1 MAKEKSSKKRETRY
15 RNWWFVL
22 YPESAP
28 EDWKQR
34 IDDLHIQYAISPL
47 HDKDRNPDGELKKPH
62 WHVILCYEN
71 VKTYEQI
78 KEFTDSLN
86 APIPQAVNGLVGTV
100 RYLIHKDNPDK
111 YQYNKAEII
120 AGGGFDVAELLDRSP
135 SDKRAIVKEIY
146 EFIKTQDIT
155 EFYELT
161 DYAFENNADW
171 FEILMDGHTMV
182 FDAVIKSRRH
192 SNKLQ
197 QERDERKQAEAAE
210 RLKALREEQGIK
222 VDEATGEV
230 IEDTAVQSD
239 TGTD

>member
-1 MAKEKSSKKRETRY
+1 MKIQKSIQKKETRT

-47 HDKDRNPDGELKKPH
+47 HDKDKNPDGELKKPH
-62 WHVILCYEN
+62 WHIILMFES
-71 VKTYEQI
+71 VKSYQQI
-78 KEFTDSLN
+78 KEITDGLN

-111 YQYNKAEII
+111 YQYKKTEII
-120 AGGGFDVAELLDRSP
+120 TGGGFDVVELINRSP
-135 SDKRAIVKEIY
+135 SDKRAILKEIY
-146 EFIKTQDIT
+146 EFIKSNDVT
-155 EFYELT
+155 EFCELT
-161 DYAFENNADW
+161 DYAFENNSDW

-192 SNKLQ
+192 SSKLQ
-197 QERDERKQAEAAE
+197 QERDVRKQAEASK
-210 RLKALREEQGIK
+210 RLKVLREKQGIK
-222 VDEATGEV
+222 VDEVTGE
-230 IEDTAVQSD
+230 ILKD
-239 TGTD
+239 

>member
-1 MAKEKSSKKRETRY
+1 MSKEKSSNKRETRY

-47 HDKDRNPDGELKKPH
+47 HDKDIDPNGKLKKPH
-62 WHVILCYEN
+62 WHVILCYES

-78 KEFTDSLN
+78 KELTDSLN

-135 SDKRAIVKEIY
+135 ADKRAIVKEIY

-171 FEILMDGHTMV
+171 FDILMNGHTMV

-192 SNKLQ
+192 SNKLA
-197 QERDERKQAEAAE
+197 QEREDAKQNKAFEE
-210 RLKALREEQGIK
+210 LKALRKEQGIE
-222 VDEATGEV
+222 VNEETGEV
-230 IEDTAVQSD
+230 IENEC
-239 TGTD
+239 

>member
-1 MAKEKSSKKRETRY
+1 MAKEKSSKVKETRT

-28 EDWKQR
+28 EDWR
-34 IDDLHIQYAISPL
+34 NVLDELHIQYAISPL
-47 HDKDRNPDGELKKPH
+47 HDKDKNPDGELKKPH
-62 WHVILCYEN
+62 WHIILMFEG
-71 VKTYEQI
+71 VKSYQQI
-78 KEFTDSLN
+78 KEITDSLN

-111 YQYNKAEII
+111 FQYNKAEII